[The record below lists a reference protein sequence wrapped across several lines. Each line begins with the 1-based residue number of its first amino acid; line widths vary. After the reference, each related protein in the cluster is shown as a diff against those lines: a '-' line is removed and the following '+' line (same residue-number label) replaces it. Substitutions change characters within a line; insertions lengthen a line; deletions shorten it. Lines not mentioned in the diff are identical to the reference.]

1 MSDLGMNDQLPR
13 GGRPR
18 DPVSIQLPSRTAGP
32 LILFAYRIGAAIGL
46 ILVVAFLAW
55 IERDGYVDANGDEVT
70 FLDALYY
77 STVSVTTTGYGDI
90 RPASD
95 SARLMTT
102 LLVTP
107 VRIAFLILLIGTTV
121 EVLTERSRHEFRV
134 NRWRRRLNNHVII
147 CGFGTKGR
155 SAALAMMGQG
165 VKKDEIIVVET
176 DRSSIS
182 DASAMGLATVVGNA
196 ARAAV
201 LKEAHVER
209 ARAVVVAPHFDDT
222 AVLVTLTAREL
233 NPNAQIVAAVREKEN
248 DHLLRQSGANSVI
261 TSAEASGR
269 MLGLATSNPHVVE
282 VLEDLL
288 TTGVGL
294 DIHERPVRPDEVG
307 KPPELETYELFLGVV
322 RDGRLHRFTEPAC
335 RSLADTDRVLYVA
348 AHGG

>member
-18 DPVSIQLPSRTAGP
+18 DAVAIQLPSRTAGP
-32 LILFAYRIGAAIGL
+32 LILFAYRIGAAVGL
-46 ILVVAFLAW
+46 ILVVALLAY
-55 IERDGYVDANGDEVT
+55 IERDGYVDSNGDEVT

-134 NRWRRRLNNHVII
+134 SRWRRRLKNHVII

-155 SAALAMMGQG
+155 SAAAAMMGQG
-165 VKKDEIIVVET
+165 VGKDEIVVVET
-176 DRSSIS
+176 DRSSI
-182 DASAMGLATVVGNA
+182 AEAGAMGLASVVGNA

-209 ARAVVVAPHFDDT
+209 ARAVVVAAHFDDT

-233 NPNAQIVAAVREKEN
+233 NPTAQIVAAVREKEN

-294 DIHERPVRPDEVG
+294 DINERPIRPDEVG
-307 KPPELETYELFLGVV
+307 KPPSLGTHELFLGVV
-322 RDGRLHRFTEPAC
+322 RDGKVRRFTD
-335 RSLADTDRVLYVA
+335 ADCDVLQAGDRILLV
-348 AHGG
+348 GNQS